1 MYQEQRL
8 EKILT
13 LLEERGNLSVKEMV
27 DALAPIYYLDYFLPT
42 GSGSRS
48 YAIEPGMSID
58 YYIMET
64 INGYIGSVSVSGN
77 SINWSDA
84 RGTIYILVFQK

>member
-1 MYQEQRL
+1 MSYGARIWSPSRQ
-8 EKILT
+8 
-13 LLEERGNLSVKEMV
+13 EMV

-42 GSGSRS
+42 GSGRRS
-48 YAIEPGMSID
+48 YAIETGMSID

-64 INGYIGSVSVSGN
+64 INGYIGRVSGN

>member
-1 MYQEQRL
+1 MSYGA
-8 EKILT
+8 KIWSPS
-13 LLEERGNLSVKEMV
+13 RQEMV

-42 GSGSRS
+42 GSGVEIVS
-48 YAIEPGMSID
+48 EPGMSID

-64 INGYIGSVSVSGN
+64 INGYIGSISNGATV
-77 SINWSDA
+77 NWSDA

>member
-1 MYQEQRL
+1 MSYGA
-8 EKILT
+8 KIWSPS
-13 LLEERGNLSVKEMV
+13 RQEMV

-64 INGYIGSVSVSGN
+64 INGYIRSVSVSGN

>member
-1 MYQEQRL
+1 
-8 EKILT
+8 
-13 LLEERGNLSVKEMV
+13 
-27 DALAPIYYLDYFLPT
+27 
-42 GSGSRS
+42 
-48 YAIEPGMSID
+48 MSID